1 MDIIMN
7 FLALVVVSEFDDMLF
22 TTVLTQRMSKLIS
35 DGEVEIDGRK
45 VVLEDI
51 SRIET
56 TTSQMARNLIEGNEL
71 NYDTTGNEGKT
82 ALIDFPPKYIF
93 IKFSDRPLLNAI
105 CRVIH

>member
-71 NYDTTGNEGKT
+71 N
-82 ALIDFPPKYIF
+82 
-93 IKFSDRPLLNAI
+93 
-105 CRVIH
+105 